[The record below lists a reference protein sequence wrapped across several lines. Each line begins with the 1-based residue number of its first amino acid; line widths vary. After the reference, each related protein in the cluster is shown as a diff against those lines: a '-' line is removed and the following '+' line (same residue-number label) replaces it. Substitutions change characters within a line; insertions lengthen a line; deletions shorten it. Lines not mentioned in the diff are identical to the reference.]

1 MSNDP
6 ETLPESESDT
16 SPPTLKVEVTKS
28 PETKKEFS
36 IYDDEECLEYD
47 EMKITPEEIKEF
59 EESGN
64 TSTD

>member
-1 MSNDP
+1 MSDDP
-6 ETLPESESDT
+6 ETLPESGDDT
-16 SPPTLKVEVTKS
+16 SQTLKVEVTKS

-59 EESGN
+59 ENGN
-64 TSTD
+64 PSTD

>member
-1 MSNDP
+1 MSNDSEDIP
-6 ETLPESESDT
+6 EPEPDT
-16 SPPTLKVEVTKS
+16 SPTLKVEVTNR
-28 PETKKEFS
+28 PEIKKEFS

-59 EESGN
+59 ENGN

>member
-16 SPPTLKVEVTKS
+16 SPTLKVEVTKS
-28 PETKKEFS
+28 PENKKEFS

-47 EMKITPEEIKEF
+47 EMKITKEEIEEF
-59 EESGN
+59 ENGN
-64 TSTD
+64 PSTD

>member
-1 MSNDP
+1 VSNDP

-16 SPPTLKVEVTKS
+16 STTLKVEVTKS

-59 EESGN
+59 ENGN
-64 TSTD
+64 PPAD